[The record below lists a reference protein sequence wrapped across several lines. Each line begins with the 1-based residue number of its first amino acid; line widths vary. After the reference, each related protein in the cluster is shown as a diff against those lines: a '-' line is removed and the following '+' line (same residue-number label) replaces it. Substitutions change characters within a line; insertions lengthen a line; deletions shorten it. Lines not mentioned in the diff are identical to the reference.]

1 MDRET
6 SDICIGGARESAAGP
21 GHRGAESLQ
30 QNLCITPVVLAGGS
44 GTRLWPMSREHYPK
58 QLIDVVGSDS
68 LLQATVRRMQGFSAT
83 RDIVP
88 IPIIVCGNEHRFIT
102 AEQLRESGFEA
113 RLVIEPVRRDTAP
126 ALTLAAALAMADGG
140 DAILVA
146 MPADHAIA
154 DVAAFQRAIA
164 GRLRQGCCPTNTIVH
179 SYNTFIET

>member
-21 GHRGAESLQ
+21 GQRGAESLQ
-30 QNLCITPVVLAGGS
+30 QGLCITPVVLAAGS

-140 DAILVA
+140 DAN
-146 MPADHAIA
+146 PGCH
-154 DVAAFQRAIA
+154 A
-164 GRLRQGCCPTNTIVH
+164 GRSCYRRRRGIPARDCRASTTRMLSDQYYRSLIQYVH
-179 SYNTFIET
+179 